1 MIVIDTDG
9 GFDDLVALYLALNLK
24 LEVGAVMT
32 CFGNT
37 SAITAAENLRDF
49 LEYSGYEIPV
59 YRGAENPIEG
69 IHEEDKN
76 FAGERGLFGATLRR
90 GKNKIEGFAGEY
102 YASISEPFEII
113 SLAPMTNLCEA
124 IKNKNLKKI
133 RVSSGY
139 FNLNEVK
146 EKRMAWNAK
155 LDPSAYK
162 KVFSSGVPIE
172 VVGLDATGN
181 FSKNISLKNNKKIRP
196 FLETALSFVRKKGL
210 RDFTAISDAAVFAPV
225 IEKVS
230 GEVIFSDNLDYTFSH
245 LQKKESGK
253 IQVATAID
261 FPAFLS
267 SLDIGS

>member
-24 LEVGAVMT
+24 LEVGAVTT

-37 SAITAAENLRDF
+37 SAVTAAENLRDF

-59 YRGAENPIEG
+59 YRGAENPIDG
-69 IHEEDKN
+69 IYEEDKN
-76 FAGERGLFGATLRR
+76 FAGERGLFGVTLRK

-113 SLAPMTNLCEA
+113 SLAPTTNLCEA
-124 IKNKNLKKI
+124 IKNKNLKRI

-210 RDFTAISDAAVFAPV
+210 RDFTAISDAAIFAPV